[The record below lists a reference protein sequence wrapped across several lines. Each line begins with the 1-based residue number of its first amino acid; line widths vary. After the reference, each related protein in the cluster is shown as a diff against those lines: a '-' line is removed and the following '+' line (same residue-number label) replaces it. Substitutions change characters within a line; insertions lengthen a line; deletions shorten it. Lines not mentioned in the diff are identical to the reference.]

1 MKLVSFHIDGRAGI
15 GAVEGGEIVDLT
27 RTWPA
32 LMREDESPPPR
43 TLLDLLSR
51 PGALARLSARFS
63 EMNPAGEQTRRIPLD
78 DVALAAPLADCG
90 KLVCVASNYT
100 AHIAEAGQ
108 QMPSD
113 RETYTPWLFLKPATS
128 IIGPGAPIPV
138 PRSGQAIDWEVE
150 LAAVIGR
157 TGKHVPVEEALRY
170 VAGYTI
176 VNDVSERRFKAPPGR
191 DPREWDKFFD
201 WLHGKWFDGFA
212 PMGPFLV
219 TADEI
224 PDPQILTLELR
235 LNGRVRQHGSTASMI
250 YTVADLV
257 AFASSIMTLQP
268 GDVISTGTPQ
278 GVGSASGEFLRP
290 GDAIECEVERL
301 DVLANPV
308 RAEDELAEVS

>member
-1 MKLVSFHIDGRAGI
+1 MKLATFSSDDRTGI
-15 GAVEGGEIVDLT
+15 GAVAGEDILDLTLAWPSLMGGDDGPPPATLVDL
-27 RTWPA
+27 
-32 LMREDESPPPR
+32 LMRPGV
-43 TLLDLLSR
+43 LSR
-51 PGALARLSARFS
+51 LSVRLSGASAAASR
-63 EMNPAGEQTRRIPLD
+63 MHRIPLRS
-78 DVALAAPLADCG
+78 VSLRAPLAECG
-90 KLVCVASNYT
+90 KLICVASNYH
-100 AHIAEAGQ
+100 AHIVEAGQ
-108 QMPSD
+108 QAPSD
-113 RETYTPWLFLKPATS
+113 RHAYTPWLFLKPVTS

-157 TGKHVPVEEALRY
+157 PGKHIPVDQALRY

-176 VNDVSERRFKAPPGR
+176 VNDVSERRFKAPPNR
-191 DPREWDKFFD
+191 QAREWDKFFD

-224 PDPQILTLELR
+224 PDPQILTLDLR

-250 YTVADLV
+250 YSVAELV
-257 AFASSIMTLQP
+257 SFASSIMTLQP
-268 GDVISTGTPQ
+268 GDVIATGTPQ
-278 GVGSASGEFLRP
+278 GVGSAAGEFLRP